1 MDSRIVILLHLLAT
15 VFMTGVIWI
24 IQILH
29 YPLFNMV
36 GRENFAAYE
45 TAHTNLITL
54 VVMPAMLLEL
64 IFTAIIFF
72 APPTSIP
79 SSLNWLNAVL
89 LGIVWLSTAFL
100 QVPQH
105 SILSSGFDEKAYQTL
120 VNSNWIRTVA
130 WSVKAVIATVMVW
143 LMLKT

>member
-1 MDSRIVILLHLLAT
+1 MDSRIVILLHLIAT

-29 YPLFNMV
+29 YPLLNMV
-36 GRENFAAYE
+36 GRENFVAYE
-45 TAHTNLITL
+45 AAHTNLITL

-64 IFTAIIFF
+64 ILTAVIFF
-72 APPTSIP
+72 APPASIP

-89 LGIVWLSTAFL
+89 LGIIWLSTAFL

-105 SILSSGFDEKAYQTL
+105 SILAGGFDEKAYRTL

-130 WSVKAVIATVMVW
+130 WSAKAVIATLMVW
-143 LMLKT
+143 LVIRT

>member
-1 MDSRIVILLHLLAT
+1 VDSRIIILLHLIAT

-29 YPLFNMV
+29 YPLFNLV
-36 GRENFAAYE
+36 GRENFTAYE
-45 TAHTNLITL
+45 AAHTNLITL

-64 IFTAIIFF
+64 LLTAMIFF
-72 APPTSIP
+72 APPASIP

-89 LGIVWLSTAFL
+89 LSIVWLSTALL

-105 SILSSGFDEKAYQTL
+105 SILASGFDEKAYKML

-130 WSVKAVIATVMVW
+130 WSAKAVIATLMVW
-143 LMLKT
+143 LILKT

>member
-1 MDSRIVILLHLLAT
+1 
-15 VFMTGVIWI
+15 MTGVIWI
-24 IQILH
+24 VQILH

-45 TAHTNLITL
+45 AAHTNLITL
-54 VVMPAMLLEL
+54 VVMPAMLVEL
-64 IFTAIIFF
+64 ILTAMIFF
-72 APPTSIP
+72 APPASVP

-89 LGIVWLSTAFL
+89 LAVIWLSTAFL

-105 SILSSGFDEKAYQTL
+105 SILAGGFDEKAYRML

-130 WSVKAVIATVMVW
+130 WSAKAVIAALMVW
-143 LMLKT
+143 LVMKS

>member
-45 TAHTNLITL
+45 AAHTNLITL

-64 IFTAIIFF
+64 ILTAVIFF
-72 APPTSIP
+72 APPASIP

-89 LGIVWLSTAFL
+89 LAVIWLSTAFL

-105 SILSSGFDEKAYQTL
+105 GILAGGFDETAYRRL

-130 WSVKAVIATVMVW
+130 WSAKAVITTLMVW
-143 LMLKT
+143 LVIRT

>member
-1 MDSRIVILLHLLAT
+1 VDSRILVLLHLIAT

-36 GRENFAAYE
+36 GREDFAAYE
-45 TAHTNLITL
+45 AAHTNLITV

-64 IFTAIIFF
+64 ILTAMIFF
-72 APPTSIP
+72 APPANIP

-89 LGIVWLSTAFL
+89 LGIIWLSTAFL

-105 SILSSGFDEKAYQTL
+105 SILAGGFIESAHRML
-120 VNSNWIRTVA
+120 VNSNWIRTIA
-130 WSVKAVIATVMVW
+130 WSSKAVIATVMVW
-143 LMLKT
+143 MLMRT

>member
-1 MDSRIVILLHLLAT
+1 LLHLIAT

-36 GRENFAAYE
+36 GRDNFAAYE
-45 TAHTNLITL
+45 AAHTNLITV

-64 IFTAIIFF
+64 ILTAMIFF
-72 APPTSIP
+72 APPANIP
-79 SSLNWLNAVL
+79 SSLNWLNAIL
-89 LGIVWLSTAFL
+89 LVIIWLSTAFL

-105 SILSSGFDEKAYQTL
+105 SILAGGFIESAYRML
-120 VNSNWIRTVA
+120 VNSNWIRTIA
-130 WSVKAVIATVMVW
+130 WSSKAVIATVMVW
-143 LMLKT
+143 MLMRT

>member
-1 MDSRIVILLHLLAT
+1 MDSRIVILLHLIAT

-24 IQILH
+24 VQILH

-45 TAHTNLITL
+45 AAHTNLITV

-64 IFTAIIFF
+64 ILTAMIFF
-72 APPTSIP
+72 VPPASVS

-89 LGIVWLSTAFL
+89 LGIIWFSTAFL

-105 SILSSGFDEKAYQTL
+105 SILAGGFDEKAYRTL

-130 WSVKAVIATVMVW
+130 WSAKAVIATVMVW
-143 LMLKT
+143 LMLKI

>member
-1 MDSRIVILLHLLAT
+1 VLLHLIAT

-36 GRENFAAYE
+36 GRENFTAYE
-45 TAHTNLITL
+45 AAHTNLITV

-64 IFTAIIFF
+64 VLTILIFF
-72 APPTSIP
+72 APPASIP

-89 LGIVWLSTAFL
+89 LAVIWLSTAFL

-105 SILSSGFDEKAYQTL
+105 AILSRGFDESAYRML

-130 WSVKAVIATVMVW
+130 WSAKAMIAAVMVW
-143 LMLKT
+143 LVMRT

>member
-1 MDSRIVILLHLLAT
+1 LLHLIAT

-45 TAHTNLITL
+45 AAHTNLITL

-64 IFTAIIFF
+64 FLTAMIFF
-72 APPTSIP
+72 APSANVP
-79 SSLNWLNAVL
+79 SSINCLNAVL
-89 LGIVWLSTAFL
+89 LGVIWLSTAFL

-105 SILSSGFDEKAYQTL
+105 SILSGGFDQKAYQML

-130 WSVKAVIATVMVW
+130 WSAKTMIATVMVW
-143 LMLKT
+143 WIIRT

>member
-1 MDSRIVILLHLLAT
+1 VLLHLVVT

-24 IQILH
+24 VQILH

-45 TAHTNLITL
+45 AAHSNLITL

-64 IFTAIIFF
+64 ILTAMIFF
-72 APPTSIP
+72 APPAIIP
-79 SSLNWLNAVL
+79 SSLNWLNTML
-89 LGIVWLSTAFL
+89 LGVVWFSTAFL

-105 SILSSGFDEKAYQTL
+105 AILSSGFDEKAYRML
-120 VNSNWIRTVA
+120 VKSNWIRTVA
-130 WSVKAVIATVMVW
+130 WSARAVIAIVMVW
-143 LMLKT
+143 LTMKT

>member
-1 MDSRIVILLHLLAT
+1 MLHLIAT

-36 GRENFAAYE
+36 GRENFGAYE
-45 TAHTNLITL
+45 AAHTNLITV

-64 IFTAIIFF
+64 ILTAMIFF
-72 APPTSIP
+72 APPASIP
-79 SSLNWLNAVL
+79 SSLNWLNSVL
-89 LGIVWLSTAFL
+89 LAIIWLSTALL

-105 SILSSGFDEKAYQTL
+105 SILASGFDEKAYQML

-130 WSVKAVIATVMVW
+130 WSVKAVIAT
-143 LMLKT
+143 LMLWLTIRT

>member
-1 MDSRIVILLHLLAT
+1 MDSRILILLHLIAT

-36 GRENFAAYE
+36 GRENFGAYE
-45 TAHTNLITL
+45 AAHTNLITV

-64 IFTAIIFF
+64 ILTAMIFF
-72 APPTSIP
+72 APPASIP
-79 SSLNWLNAVL
+79 SSLNWLNSVL
-89 LGIVWLSTAFL
+89 LAIIWLSTALL

-105 SILSSGFDEKAYQTL
+105 SILASGFDEKAYQML

-130 WSVKAVIATVMVW
+130 WSVKAVIAT
-143 LMLKT
+143 LMLWLTIRT

>member
-1 MDSRIVILLHLLAT
+1 VDPRIVILLHLIAT

-29 YPLFNMV
+29 YPLFNMI
-36 GRENFAAYE
+36 GRENFVAYE
-45 TAHTNLITL
+45 AAHTNLITL

-72 APPTSIP
+72 APPANIP
-79 SSLNWLNAVL
+79 SGLNWLNAVL
-89 LGIVWLSTAFL
+89 LAIIWLSTAFL

-105 SILSSGFDEKAYQTL
+105 SILSSGFDEKAYRML

-130 WSVKAVIATVMVW
+130 WSGKAVIAALMVW
-143 LMLKT
+143 LVMKT

>member
-1 MDSRIVILLHLLAT
+1 MDSRILILLHLIAT

-24 IQILH
+24 VQILH

-45 TAHTNLITL
+45 ATHTNLIT
-54 VVMPAMLLEL
+54 VVVIPAMLLEL
-64 IFTAIIFF
+64 ILTAMIFF
-72 APPTSIP
+72 APPTSVP

-89 LGIVWLSTAFL
+89 LAVIWLSTAFL

-105 SILSSGFDEKAYQTL
+105 SILSSGFDEKAYRTL

-130 WSVKAVIATVMVW
+130 WSAKAVIATVMVW
-143 LMLKT
+143 MMMRT

>member
-1 MDSRIVILLHLLAT
+1 MLHLIAT

-24 IQILH
+24 VQILH

-45 TAHTNLITL
+45 AAHTNLITL
-54 VVMPAMLLEL
+54 VVMPAMLVEL
-64 IFTAIIFF
+64 ILTAMIFF
-72 APPTSIP
+72 APPASVP

-89 LGIVWLSTAFL
+89 LAVIWLSTAFL

-105 SILSSGFDEKAYQTL
+105 SILAGGFDEKAYRML

-130 WSVKAVIATVMVW
+130 WSAKAVIAALMVW
-143 LMLKT
+143 LVMKS

>member
-1 MDSRIVILLHLLAT
+1 VDSRIVILLHLIAT

-24 IQILH
+24 IQVLH

-45 TAHTNLITL
+45 AAHTNLITV

-64 IFTAIIFF
+64 IFTAMIFV

-89 LGIVWLSTAFL
+89 LAMIWLSTAFL

-105 SILSSGFDEKAYQTL
+105 SILSSGFDEKAYRIL

-130 WSVKAVIATVMVW
+130 WSARAVIATVMVW
-143 LMLKT
+143 LVMKT

>member
-1 MDSRIVILLHLLAT
+1 VLLHLIAT

-24 IQILH
+24 VQILH

-45 TAHTNLITL
+45 AAHTNLITL

-64 IFTAIIFF
+64 IFTVMIFF
-72 APPTSIP
+72 SPPASIP
-79 SSLNWLNAVL
+79 SGLNWLNAVL
-89 LGIVWLSTAFL
+89 LGIVWFSTALL

-105 SILSSGFDEKAYQTL
+105 TILSSGFDEKAYRML

-130 WSVKAVIATVMVW
+130 WSAKAMIATVMVW
-143 LMLKT
+143 SMLKT

>member
-1 MDSRIVILLHLLAT
+1 MDSRLVLLLHLLST

-24 IQILH
+24 VQILH

-36 GRENFAAYE
+36 GREQFTAYE
-45 TAHTNLITL
+45 SAHTNLITL
-54 VVMPAMLLEL
+54 VVGPAMLLEL
-64 IFTAIIFF
+64 GFTALILF
-72 APPTSIP
+72 APPAGIP

-89 LGIVWLSTAFL
+89 LAVIWLSTAFL

-105 SILSSGFDEKAYQTL
+105 GILAGGFDEKAYRML

-130 WSVKAVIATVMVW
+130 WSVKAVIATFMVW
-143 LMLKT
+143 LVMKS

>member
-1 MDSRIVILLHLLAT
+1 MDSRILLLLHLIAT

-24 IQILH
+24 VQILH

-45 TAHTNLITL
+45 AAHTNLITL

-64 IFTAIIFF
+64 ILSAMIFF
-72 APPTSIP
+72 APPASIP
-79 SSLNWLNAVL
+79 SGLNWLNAAL
-89 LGIVWLSTAFL
+89 LGVIWLSTAFL

-105 SILSSGFDEKAYQTL
+105 SILSSGFDEKAYRML

-130 WSVKAVIATVMVW
+130 WSAKAIIATVMVW
-143 LMLKT
+143 LAMKS